1 MYSSRPRKLRRKD
14 LDENEKRVNILFLEM
29 DSPRPAGEGI
39 RKGFLEKD
47 DGKFIY
53 LFLSFVLV
61 KDDFNRYF
69 LIKIYNNNIN
79 NNPFLVFILQ
89 LVTTLAGKK

>member
-14 LDENEKRVNILFLEM
+14 LDENEKRVNIQFLEM
-29 DSPRPAGEGI
+29 DSPRPAVEGI

-53 LFLSFVLV
+53 LFLSVGLV

-69 LIKIYNNNIN
+69 LLPTI
-79 NNPFLVFILQ
+79 
-89 LVTTLAGKK
+89 

>member
-14 LDENEKRVNILFLEM
+14 LDQNEKRVNIQFLEM

-39 RKGFLEKD
+39 HKEFLEKD

-53 LFLSFVLV
+53 FLFVGLM
-61 KDDFNRYF
+61 KDVFNRYF
-69 LIKIYNNNIN
+69 LMPII
-79 NNPFLVFILQ
+79 
-89 LVTTLAGKK
+89 